1 MDPVLHRLRL
11 HRAPL
16 LRCHTHRHKKT
27 RQEQSHKSC
36 NRQGEI
42 WVKFEKSVWPGPSI
56 SSRSSPV
63 ICIFRHSLYYCLP
76 DLIISYEHAIWYF
89 ILFHSESHLIT
100 KQKLQ
105 TLKSYVGN
113 GNTFKR
119 LIGGLTNNLTKTT
132 NIVFVLFS
140 MYPLGMQ
147 DETNC
152 AFFCLQEIDK
162 KGLVLWNPLE
172 SRQFPSFS
180 KRHLASSCALVLVAP
195 TWLYC
200 LWVHIVE
207 RVVAMIHTSG
217 ISMWLPRLISCVRTL
232 DGDTSRS

>member
-1 MDPVLHRLRL
+1 MLSKTICHQHQQGTGQVDPVLHRLRL

-16 LRCHTHRHKKT
+16 LCCHTHRHKKT

-56 SSRSSPV
+56 SSGSSPV

-76 DLIISYEHAIWYF
+76 DLIISYEHAIWCF
-89 ILFHSESHLIT
+89 ILFHSESHLIS

-105 TLKSYVGN
+105 TLKSSVGN

-119 LIGGLTNNLTKTT
+119 LIGDLTNNLTKTT
-132 NIVFVLFS
+132 NIVFVSFI

-147 DETNC
+147 DETNG
-152 AFFCLQEIDK
+152 AFFVYKNRQKRISS
-162 KGLVLWNPLE
+162 VE
-172 SRQFPSFS
+172 S
-180 KRHLASSCALVLVAP
+180 
-195 TWLYC
+195 
-200 LWVHIVE
+200 
-207 RVVAMIHTSG
+207 
-217 ISMWLPRLISCVRTL
+217 PRI
-232 DGDTSRS
+232 